1 METLP
6 LKLLLTPALIAA
18 ASLAGRRWGPAIGGW
33 LVGLPFT
40 SAPVALIVT
49 LTHGTRFGSAVA
61 VGILAGTASQVGFAA
76 AYAWSARRLRWPLAF
91 GCGCAGF
98 GACTVLFEPLPLAL
112 LPTLLLALAA
122 LGTGLLVLPRPDPDR
137 TRTAAAYP
145 AWDLPARMVAATIL
159 VAVLTTIAPA
169 LGPHLTG
176 LLTPFP
182 LYAAVLTVFSHRQ
195 HGPEA
200 GIGVL
205 RGLLLGL
212 FAFGAFFTVLAAL
225 LVPAGPALGF
235 VGALAAALSVQGASL
250 LVLRSRSRRSLRS
263 SRDASVASDPERPGA
278 G

>member
-49 LTHGTRFGSAVA
+49 LTQGPRFGAAVA

-76 AYAWSARRLRWPLAF
+76 AYAWSARRAPWPLAF
-91 GCGCAGF
+91 CCGAAGF
-98 GACTVLFEPLPLAL
+98 AVCTAAFEPLPLAL
-112 LPTLLLALAA
+112 LPTLLVALAA
-122 LGTGLLVLPRPDPDR
+122 LVVGLLVLPRPAPQR
-137 TRTAAAYP
+137 RQAAATYP
-145 AWDLPARMVAATIL
+145 VWDLPARMVAATAL
-159 VAVLTTIAPA
+159 VAVLTTAAPA

-195 HGPEA
+195 LGPEA

-205 RGLLLGL
+205 RGLVLGL
-212 FAFGAFFTVLAAL
+212 FAFSAFFAVLAAL
-225 LVPAGPALGF
+225 LVLAGPALGF
-235 VGALAAALSVQGASL
+235 LGALAAALCVQGASL
-250 LVLRSRSRRSLRS
+250 VVLRARTARS
-263 SRDASVASDPERPGA
+263 SRDASLASDPERPGA

>member
-61 VGILAGTASQVGFAA
+61 VGILAGAASQVGFAA
-76 AYAWSARRLRWPLAF
+76 AYAWSARRARWPLAF
-91 GCGCAGF
+91 ACGCAGF
-98 GACTVLFEPLPLAL
+98 AACTVAFEPLPLAL

-122 LGTGLLVLPRPDPDR
+122 LVIGLLGLPRPALALQR
-137 TRTAAAYP
+137 AAAGYP
-145 AWDLPARMVAATIL
+145 AWDLPARMVAATAL
-159 VAVLTTIAPA
+159 VAVLTTTAPA

-182 LYAAVLTVFSHRQ
+182 LYGAVLTVFSHRQ

-205 RGLLLGL
+205 RGLLVGL
-212 FAFGAFFTVLAAL
+212 FAFSAFFAVLAAL
-225 LVPAGPALGF
+225 LVPAGPAIGF
-235 VGALAAALSVQGASL
+235 LGALGAALTVQATSL
-250 LVLRSRSRRSLRS
+250 VVLRRRAARS

>member
-6 LKLLLTPALIAA
+6 LKLLLTPTLIAA
-18 ASLAGRRWGPAIGGW
+18 ASLAGRRWGPTIGGW

-76 AYAWSARRLRWPLAF
+76 AYAWSARRLPWPLAF
-91 GCGCAGF
+91 LCGCAGF
-98 GACTVLFEPLPLAL
+98 GACTAIFEPLPLAL
-112 LPTLLLALAA
+112 VPTLLLAVAVLVA
-122 LGTGLLVLPRPDPDR
+122 GLVALPRPATAR
-137 TRTAAAYP
+137 TGRAAAYP
-145 AWDLPARMVAATIL
+145 AWDLPARMVAATTL
-159 VAVLTTIAPA
+159 VVVLTTTAPA

-182 LYAAVLTVFSHRQ
+182 LYAAVLTVFSHRHQ
-195 HGPEA
+195 GPEA

-205 RGLLLGL
+205 RGLVLGL
-212 FAFGAFFTVLAAL
+212 FAFSAFFSVLAAL
-225 LVPAGPALGF
+225 LVPAGPGLGF
-235 VGALAAALSVQGASL
+235 LGALAAALTVQGASL
-250 LVLRSRSRRSLRS
+250 LVLRSSGAPS
-263 SRDASVASDPERPGA
+263 SRDASAGSDPQRPGA

>member
-6 LKLLLTPALIAA
+6 LKLLLTPTLIAA

-49 LTHGTRFGSAVA
+49 LTHGTGFGSAVA

-76 AYAWSARRLRWPLAF
+76 AYAWSARRLGCPLAF
-91 GCGCAGF
+91 VCGCAGF
-98 GACTVLFEPLPLAL
+98 AVCTAIFEPLPLAL
-112 LPTLLLALAA
+112 LPTLLLVVAVLLA
-122 LGTGLLVLPRPDPDR
+122 GLVALPRP
-137 TRTAAAYP
+137 AASGRGRAAGYP
-145 AWDLPARMVAATIL
+145 AWDLPARMVAATTL
-159 VAVLTTIAPA
+159 VVVLTTTAPA

-182 LYAAVLTVFSHRQ
+182 LYAAVLTVFAHRQ
-195 HGPEA
+195 QGPEA
-200 GIGVL
+200 
-205 RGLLLGL
+205 
-212 FAFGAFFTVLAAL
+212 AVLAAL
-225 LVPAGPALGF
+225 LVPAGPALAF
-235 VGALAAALSVQGASL
+235 LGALAAALAVQGASL
-250 LVLRSRSRRSLRS
+250 LVLRSGAAPS

>member
-1 METLP
+1 
-6 LKLLLTPALIAA
+6 
-18 ASLAGRRWGPAIGGW
+18 
-33 LVGLPFT
+33 
-40 SAPVALIVT
+40 
-49 LTHGTRFGSAVA
+49 
-61 VGILAGTASQVGFAA
+61 
-76 AYAWSARRLRWPLAF
+76 
-91 GCGCAGF
+91 
-98 GACTVLFEPLPLAL
+98 VLFEPLPLAL
-112 LPTLLLALAA
+112 LPALLLALAA
-122 LGTGLLVLPRPDPDR
+122 LVAGLLGLPRPAPDR

-145 AWDLPARMVAATIL
+145 AWDLPARMVAATTL

-205 RGLLLGL
+205 RGLVLGL
-212 FAFGAFFTVLAAL
+212 FAFSAFFTVLAAL

-235 VGALAAALSVQGASL
+235 VAALAAALAVQGASL
-250 LVLRSRSRRSLRS
+250 LVLRSRAEPS

>member
-49 LTHGTRFGSAVA
+49 LTHGTRFGSGVA

-76 AYAWSARRLRWPLAF
+76 AYAWSARRLRWLLAF
-91 GCGCAGF
+91 GCGCAAF
-98 GACTVLFEPLPLAL
+98 AACTAAFEPLPLTL
-112 LPTLLLALAA
+112 LPTLLLVLAA
-122 LGTGLLVLPRPDPDR
+122 LVAGLVVLPRPARDPSSD
-137 TRTAAAYP
+137 AAAYP
-145 AWDLPARMVAATIL
+145 AWDLPARMVAATAL
-159 VAVLTTIAPA
+159 VAALTTAAPA

-182 LYAAVLTVFSHRQ
+182 LYAAVLTVFGHRQ
-195 HGPEA
+195 HGPEV

-205 RGLLLGL
+205 RGLVLGL
-212 FAFGAFFTVLAAL
+212 FAFTAFFAVLASL
-225 LVPAGPALGF
+225 LVPAGPAVGF
-235 VGALAAALSVQGASL
+235 LGALAAALAVQGVSL
-250 LVLRSRSRRSLRS
+250 LVLRSRTARS